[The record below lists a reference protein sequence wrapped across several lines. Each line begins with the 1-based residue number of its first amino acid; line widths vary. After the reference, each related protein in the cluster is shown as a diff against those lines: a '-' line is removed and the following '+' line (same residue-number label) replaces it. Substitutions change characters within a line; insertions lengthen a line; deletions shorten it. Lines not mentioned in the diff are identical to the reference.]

1 MQHQSLPFKII
12 HVDILILMRGTF
24 AIILQDSCGLA
35 MDVLVADAV
44 PPCQSIVFSEVPKY
58 LGLFVVIVT
67 QGSGALYL
75 FEVSR
80 ERFSSPSQHL
90 DYLLSMEW

>member
-1 MQHQSLPFKII
+1 
-12 HVDILILMRGTF
+12 MRGTF

-44 PPCQSIVFSEVPKY
+44 PPYQSIVFGKVPKY

-80 ERFSSPSQHL
+80 ERFPSPSQHL
-90 DYLLSMEW
+90 DY